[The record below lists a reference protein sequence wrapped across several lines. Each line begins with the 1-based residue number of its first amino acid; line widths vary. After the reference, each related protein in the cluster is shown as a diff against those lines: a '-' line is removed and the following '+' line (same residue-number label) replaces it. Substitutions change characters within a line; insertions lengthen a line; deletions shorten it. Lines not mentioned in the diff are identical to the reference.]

1 MRDIPSMDVLE
12 TLSVALGLATLA
24 GINLYLTV
32 FVTGL
37 AVQFGWVILPSH
49 LHDLSVLGNPWVIA
63 ISGVLYFLEFFAD
76 KVPWIDSA
84 NDALHTLIRPL
95 GGALLAVLAL
105 GEADPAAK
113 VIGALLAGGAAMTAH
128 AAKAGAR
135 LIANVSPE
143 PFSNI
148 GLSLGEDAMVLGGLG
163 LLLWHPLVA
172 CLLAIV
178 FLGVVWTL
186 FPRLLRG
193 ARSTGWLAWRK
204 LNGPSAGQETAKL
217 QTELPAACLE
227 AVQRA
232 GNTSEPAA
240 FTVRCISDGGPGLPR
255 GYFGWLTRLGN
266 GPLFFVA
273 SRRRGPLAI
282 EIPLTGA
289 SIEREAR
296 FLSERLRVRPARGKA
311 YDFAFERGHSRLAD
325 EVAGELS
332 KPSERA
338 LEVAVAS

>member
-1 MRDIPSMDVLE
+1 
-12 TLSVALGLATLA
+12 
-24 GINLYLTV
+24 
-32 FVTGL
+32 
-37 AVQFGWVILPSH
+37 
-49 LHDLSVLGNPWVIA
+49 
-63 ISGVLYFLEFFAD
+63 
-76 KVPWIDSA
+76 
-84 NDALHTLIRPL
+84 
-95 GGALLAVLAL
+95 
-105 GEADPAAK
+105 
-113 VIGALLAGGAAMTAH
+113 
-128 AAKAGAR
+128 
-135 LIANVSPE
+135 
-143 PFSNI
+143 
-148 GLSLGEDAMVLGGLG
+148 
-163 LLLWHPLVA
+163 
-172 CLLAIV
+172 
-178 FLGVVWTL
+178 
-186 FPRLLRG
+186 LRG
-193 ARSTGWLAWRK
+193 VRSTGWLAWRK

-227 AVQRA
+227 AVRRA

-255 GYFGWLTRLGN
+255 DYFGWLTRLGN